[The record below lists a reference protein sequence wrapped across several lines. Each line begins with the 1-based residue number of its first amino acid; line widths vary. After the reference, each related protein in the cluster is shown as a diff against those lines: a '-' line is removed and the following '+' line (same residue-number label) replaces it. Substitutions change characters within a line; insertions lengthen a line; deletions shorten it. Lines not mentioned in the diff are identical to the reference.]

1 LNQVALITGASRGI
15 GRACAV
21 SLAEH
26 GFDCVIAARTVNG
39 TEVNEYTRAGT
50 VQIRTMPGS
59 LQETAALIEERGRRT
74 AVVPLDL
81 TDRASVEEAA
91 RSALSAFGRIDVL
104 VNNAIYQG
112 PGIHDPALEIT
123 PDNLETVYRA
133 NVVHQLLLIQRFLP
147 DMIARRSGSII
158 NMVSGAGTVDPF
170 VRASDGGWGF
180 GYGSSKAALIRL
192 AGFLDIENP
201 DCGVNFYTVDPGLI
215 LTDLMREMGLTDEY
229 IRNFGG
235 APVEVAG
242 EVIAYL
248 ATSPDARVWHKKL
261 LFAQPLC
268 KKLELVPGW
277 PEPVEASSAQAAT

>member
-1 LNQVALITGASRGI
+1 
-15 GRACAV
+15 
-21 SLAEH
+21 
-26 GFDCVIAARTVNG
+26 
-39 TEVNEYTRAGT
+39 
-50 VQIRTMPGS
+50 
-59 LQETAALIEERGRRT
+59 
-74 AVVPLDL
+74 
-81 TDRASVEEAA
+81 
-91 RSALSAFGRIDVL
+91 
-104 VNNAIYQG
+104 
-112 PGIHDPALEIT
+112 
-123 PDNLETVYRA
+123 
-133 NVVHQLLLIQRFLP
+133 
-147 DMIARRSGSII
+147 MIARRSGSII